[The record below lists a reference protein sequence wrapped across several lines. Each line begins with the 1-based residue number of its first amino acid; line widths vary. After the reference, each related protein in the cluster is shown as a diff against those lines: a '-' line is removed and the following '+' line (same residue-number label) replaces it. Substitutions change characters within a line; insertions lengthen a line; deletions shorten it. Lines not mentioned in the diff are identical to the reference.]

1 MLRILKYI
9 SVLWL
14 LSNCAAAFATP
25 TATTP
30 PAQPENAVTA
40 DSLKPQAPTRG
51 IQFDATA
58 DSLLQLQKNAP
69 LFAGFSVS
77 GDLVGVIMA
86 ATSSRG
92 QYEGAFRLNLKGKY
106 FPILKLGSP
115 PVTTRTKRQNPFQNQ
130 RPFFRIGCDYNFA
143 RDIHAGGRILGGLR
157 YGFSKF
163 DYDTDALDIIDPI
176 WGDRLPFAYKGLSG
190 NTHWAEVV
198 FGLEAKY
205 GKSSV
210 SVGTSVTGFG

>member
-25 TATTP
+25 TP
-30 PAQPENAVTA
+30 PLSAQPENAVTA

-58 DSLLQLQKNAP
+58 DSLLQLQNNAP

-106 FPILKLGSP
+106 FPVLE
-115 PVTTRTKRQNPFQNQ
+115 
-130 RPFFRIGCDYNFA
+130 A
-143 RDIHAGGRILGGLR
+143 
-157 YGFSKF
+157 GFS
-163 DYDTDALDIIDPI
+163 T
-176 WGDRLPFAYKGLSG
+176 
-190 NTHWAEVV
+190 
-198 FGLEAKY
+198 
-205 GKSSV
+205 
-210 SVGTSVTGFG
+210 

>member
-30 PAQPENAVTA
+30 PAQLENAVTA

-106 FPILKLGSP
+106 FPI
-115 PVTTRTKRQNPFQNQ
+115 FE
-130 RPFFRIGCDYNFA
+130 A
-143 RDIHAGGRILGGLR
+143 
-157 YGFSKF
+157 GFSTCNH
-163 DYDTDALDIIDPI
+163 TDETTKIHFKTNAPFSALAATIISHATYMPADA
-176 WGDRLPFAYKGLSG
+176 F
-190 NTHWAEVV
+190 WA
-198 FGLEAKY
+198 A
-205 GKSSV
+205 
-210 SVGTSVTGFG
+210 